1 MFLFKDKIY
10 SDPKGRYFTG
20 EYLDHNGQFDDK
32 TLMWIRGG
40 ESVKVKLDDDVR
52 YEFDSG
58 KIINCNYSQLF
69 ADRDSLVLCNNIMRD
84 FEHFELE
91 NGVEYDEDE
100 DRYTE
105 VFQYYIIDN
114 NVARWLTDH
123 TDELVWYDNELEV
136 YVLGVTH
143 YGTAWDYV
151 CAKYKL

>member
-1 MFLFKDKIY
+1 
-10 SDPKGRYFTG
+10 
-20 EYLDHNGQFDDK
+20 
-32 TLMWIRGG
+32 
-40 ESVKVKLDDDVR
+40 
-52 YEFDSG
+52 
-58 KIINCNYSQLF
+58 
-69 ADRDSLVLCNNIMRD
+69 MRD

>member
-40 ESVKVKLDDDVR
+40 ESVKAKLDDDVR

-69 ADRDSLVLCNNIMRD
+69 ADRDSL
-84 FEHFELE
+84 
-91 NGVEYDEDE
+91 
-100 DRYTE
+100 
-105 VFQYYIIDN
+105 
-114 NVARWLTDH
+114 
-123 TDELVWYDNELEV
+123 
-136 YVLGVTH
+136 
-143 YGTAWDYV
+143 
-151 CAKYKL
+151 